1 MAGKAGERVRIT
13 VAHSDGKSSDYT
25 VKPVDS
31 GANRSLLYKRWVE
44 RNQKVTDSIS
54 GGKIGY
60 VHIQGM
66 DSPSFRTI
74 YDEVLGRYRNCD
86 AIIVDTRYNGGG
98 WLHNDVALLFNGKKY
113 VDYMPRGQYIGSD
126 PFSQWTKPSAMLINE
141 SNYSDAHGTPY
152 VYKTLGIGKL
162 IGAPVPGT
170 MTAVWWEN
178 QINPAIVFGIP
189 QVTSVD
195 VNGNVLEN
203 QQLNP
208 DILIYNQP
216 NEFLNGTDAQLIEAI
231 KSLMS
236 K

>member
-1 MAGKAGERVRIT
+1 MTLTLRKCSARCLANSMHHTLEVAPTPIPPALEGDSLPRGIFDDTYTGDGLKVSEIIARGPIAIKANAIKAGDIITAIDGTQIKAGEDYFPYWQAKPAKRVRIT

-98 WLHNDVALLFNGKKY
+98 WLPNDVALLFNGKNMSTTCPA
-113 VDYMPRGQYIGSD
+113 DSISAQTHSHNG
-126 PFSQWTKPSAMLINE
+126 PS
-141 SNYSDAHGTPY
+141 HR
-152 VYKTLGIGKL
+152 
-162 IGAPVPGT
+162 
-170 MTAVWWEN
+170 
-178 QINPAIVFGIP
+178 QC
-189 QVTSVD
+189 
-195 VNGNVLEN
+195 
-203 QQLNP
+203 
-208 DILIYNQP
+208 
-216 NEFLNGTDAQLIEAI
+216 
-231 KSLMS
+231 
-236 K
+236 